1 MLNFSFFQGFNDSER
16 LLYKAVVYSN
26 IVQSMLAI
34 LRAMKDFDIPYEDD
48 SLEHTASRFFEEAEG
63 KSKKKNRLGR
73 DPDQRGL
80 ILLMW
85 WFLKKGPKT
94 TTIKPEILK
103 SPLIY
108 TVLRNPVG
116 RPVYQ

>member
-1 MLNFSFFQGFNDSER
+1 MLKFSFFQGFNDSER

-63 KSKKKNRLGR
+63 KSKKKHRPGEGPR
-73 DPDQRGL
+73 P
-80 ILLMW
+80 
-85 WFLKKGPKT
+85 KGANFVDVVVSQKRPQNHYNKT
-94 TTIKPEILK
+94 WNPEK
-103 SPLIY
+103 SPYLHSS
-108 TVLRNPVG
+108 
-116 RPVYQ
+116 

>member
-1 MLNFSFFQGFNDSER
+1 MLKFSFFQGFNDSER

-63 KSKKKNRLGR
+63 KSKKKHRPREGPR
-73 DPDQRGL
+73 PRGL

-94 TTIKPEILK
+94 TIRTPKTLI